1 MYKDLSS
8 GGALED
14 DVNDDQELQLN
25 SSTVMEAASLAS
37 TVVVNSTNQQSA
49 TSAQCYGPDDVPAS
63 ILEVA
68 EPEDVESEFDDINL
82 KSGTDSAN
90 YASAP
95 AAVPAEKQ
103 SHKQSFGSKSLA
115 DRFPEFLKH
124 FQECVQNCSSGYGL
138 AAHDRRRDS
147 DGILTGINLGRISE
161 YILDKMPELRQRG
174 IRLARSTV
182 YSYLMP
188 ANKAVANRRGETGQF
203 L

>member
-1 MYKDLSS
+1 MTVIPWTHMTTTTMTAGLRRFVS
-8 GGALED
+8 
-14 DVNDDQELQLN
+14 VNETDSERRYRFQFQFW
-25 SSTVMEAASLAS
+25 
-37 TVVVNSTNQQSA
+37 
-49 TSAQCYGPDDVPAS
+49 
-63 ILEVA
+63 ILI
-68 EPEDVESEFDDINL
+68 PILIPIL

-95 AAVPAEKQ
+95 AAVPAEQ
-103 SHKQSFGSKSLA
+103 RLHKQLFGSKSLA

-161 YILDKMPELRQRG
+161 YILDKIPELKQRG

-203 L
+203 I